1 MLFSRKQHAEDAG
14 YPAVPDSLHAH
25 PVDVSPEIRNTQQ
38 ARAETA
44 PTITPYLGLRARLSQ
59 VWANR
64 WTILLLLIL
73 LRVMLSIVG
82 LDEDVN
88 EANSKALRACT
99 KVEDVGSAMASMPH
113 YLSVGVNEMSAMGIE
128 KTVDALVAVLGLV
141 ITGVQELIIFVIE
154 MVTSMYTCLI
164 IAFVESGL
172 EAAAFVTEKV
182 TDAMNSAVDRIAST
196 ISDRAGD
203 VEDFFNDIKGSIE
216 DSFIGGVLPDIPDID
231 LSGPVED
238 LQNIEI
244 SDDFVD
250 DIRQLREDM
259 PSFDEVR
266 NMTREAIR
274 TPFRL
279 LKEKI
284 SEEFDDFRFD
294 RSIFPVAQ
302 KKGLEFCS
310 GNNAISDFFDHL
322 RSIIRTARI
331 VFIVVIV
338 VLAILVMIPM
348 AWYEIMRWR
357 RQREHA
363 RLVGDN
369 GYDPMDVIYIA
380 SRPTSASWGVKIAS
394 RFDGKRQILVRWA
407 WAYATSFPALFI
419 LALAIAGLFAC
430 ACQAILL
437 KIVQDQVPRLA
448 AEVGEFADDVVSSLS
463 QVSEDWAQSA
473 NGVVRSAQDN
483 INDDLFGWARE
494 ATGAINDTL
503 TTFTDTMTEGLEFV
517 FNDTILHKPI
527 TDIIRCTIGL
537 KIEAVQ
543 TGLTWVH
550 DNAKVSFP
558 TLPNN
563 VFSAGAQESLG
574 DDSEM
579 TTFLATP
586 SSVTTDEVTG
596 AVQYVVD
603 KLRHHIIIEALISTG
618 VLLLYVI
625 IVLIGVIRALVG
637 MATPGGRGDGIR
649 YTGDKRAPLTPRQ
662 HEHGSDER
670 FPRFG
675 GSEAS
680 GIDHHGGHYARDPH
694 DEKVVSSVPGG
705 RAHTV
710 QSPTRISSYGQFES
724 SAPPPGKY

>member
-1 MLFSRKQHAEDAG
+1 MFFSRKQKEEEAG
-14 YPAVPDSLHAH
+14 YPAVPDSLRADS
-25 PVDVSPEIRNTQQ
+25 VDIAPEIRNTQQ

-44 PTITPYLGLRARLSQ
+44 PTITPYLGLRSRLSQ

-73 LRVMLSIVG
+73 LRVMLSIVS

-182 TDAMNSAVDRIAST
+182 TDAMNSAISGIANT
-196 ISDRAGD
+196 IGDRAGD
-203 VEDFFNDIKGSIE
+203 VEDFLNDIKGPIE
-216 DSFIGGVLPDIPDID
+216 DSFLGGVLPDIPDID
-231 LSGPVED
+231 LTGPVDE
-238 LQNIEI
+238 LRNIKI

-250 DIRQLREDM
+250 DIKQLREDM

-279 LKEKI
+279 LKDKI
-284 SEEFDDFRFD
+284 NEEFDDFRFD

-302 KKGLEFCS
+302 KQSLAFCS
-310 GNNAISDFFDHL
+310 GNNAITDFFEHL
-322 RSIIRTARI
+322 RSLIRTARI
-331 VFIVVIV
+331 VFIVVIT
-338 VLAILVMIPM
+338 VLAILVMVPM

-363 RLVGDN
+363 RLVSDH

-437 KIVQDQVPRLA
+437 KIVQDQVPALA
-448 AEVGEFADDVVSSLS
+448 AEVGEFADDVVSSLA
-463 QVSEDWAQSA
+463 QVSDDWAASA
-473 NGVVRSAQDN
+473 NGVVLSAQDD
-483 INDDLFGWARE
+483 INNDLLGWARE
-494 ATGAINDTL
+494 ATGAVNDTL
-503 TTFTDTMTEGLEFV
+503 NTFTDTMRQGLETV
-517 FNDTILHKPI
+517 FNNTILHKPI
-527 TDIIRCTIGL
+527 TDVIRCTIGL

-543 TGLTWVH
+543 SGLTWVH
-550 DNAKVSFP
+550 DHAKVTFP
-558 TLPNN
+558 MLPNDT
-563 VFSAGAQESLG
+563 FSAGAQESLG
-574 DDSEM
+574 EDSDM

-603 KLRHHIIIEALISTG
+603 KLRHHIIIEALISLG
-618 VLLLYVI
+618 VLLVYII

-637 MATPGGRGDGIR
+637 MAAPGGRAEGIR
-649 YTGDKRAPLTPRQ
+649 YTGDKRAPISPRQ

-675 GSEAS
+675 ASEAS
-680 GIDHHGGHYARDPH
+680 GIDHHGGHYASEH
-694 DEKVVSSVPGG
+694 TDEKVVTVPGG
-705 RAHTV
+705 RARAV

-724 SAPPPGKY
+724 SAPPAGKF